1 MDLSSDDVLPDVN
14 PMNVIGA
21 VAVGMPSMSAGAS
34 GGNSTSQLG
43 VGVGADR
50 QGQGAV
56 VPFDAPSALVVEVLK
71 ELDKDYMSLRSRLV
85 SLIDQ
90 QSNVL
95 NMNMNT
101 NMKIGEREPE
111 KGVVHSVA
119 LNDMV
124 EKEGDEVKMKEEMKE
139 DGSVSEQDNGATQA
153 LVSGTSDTPKDG
165 SRQQVNT

>member
-1 MDLSSDDVLPDVN
+1 MDLSSDDVLPDIN
-14 PMNVIGA
+14 PMNMIGA

-34 GGNSTSQLG
+34 GGNSTLEVG
-43 VGVGADR
+43 VGVGAER
-50 QGQGAV
+50 QGQGAA

-95 NMNMNT
+95 NMNM
-101 NMKIGEREPE
+101 KIGEREPE
-111 KGVVHSVA
+111 KGVAHSVA
-119 LNDMV
+119 LNDM
-124 EKEGDEVKMKEEMKE
+124 KEEMKEEMKE
-139 DGSVSEQDNGATQA
+139 DGSRSEQDNGATQA